1 MIIHAFRSLFYG
13 DKMLKIYVVAL
24 AMALSVA
31 LAGCGN
37 EEAPKVPP
45 AEAPAAVQPAP
56 AVPVIGEESEK
67 IFQKALATYGEGNQE
82 SALALAQDAIAKDPN
97 NYKAYS
103 LEGLLIAFAGRPDEG
118 AARIEKALAINP
130 GYTQAFFDMAMAKK
144 LGSHYDESIRY
155 FEKVLA
161 VDPKNTW
168 SYYGIATNYADKKDK
183 EKSLAYL
190 TKALALDGEHVRA
203 EALTQDHFAWMRGD
217 PEFQKVVR
225 N

>member
-1 MIIHAFRSLFYG
+1 
-13 DKMLKIYVVAL
+13 
-24 AMALSVA
+24 MALSVA

-37 EEAPKVPP
+37 EEVPKAPP

-67 IFQKALATYGEGNQE
+67 IFQKALAAYGEGNQE
-82 SALALAQDAIAKDPN
+82 GALALVQEAIAKDPN

-168 SYYGIATNYADKKDK
+168 SYYGIATNYADKKEK

-217 PEFQKVVR
+217 PEFQKVVGR
-225 N
+225 